1 MPLFC
6 RKNVHSLQ
14 KKLCSHLIFL
24 KFFVENSLLLCHIL
38 SKKVNSV
45 KTKRYYGPKKLIR
58 CPFFPSFANKSP
70 SHAHI
75 LQKSVDSLKNTLLSC
90 LYFFKKTVILSKT
103 LISDII
109 LVKFFMENALRQAH
123 IRSKTVNLSKLD
135 YIMVWAQKGLR
146 MPFFSVFSRKKLL
159 PCPYLV

>member
-6 RKNVHSLQ
+6 RKNVHSLRT
-14 KKLCSHLIFL
+14 LCAHFIFSILVL
-24 KFFVENSLLLCHIL
+24 KTPCCYAHIL

-109 LVKFFMENALRQAH
+109 LVKFFMENALRQPH